1 MDARIP
7 SNQRFKNNPYVHNFI
22 FIVQSSLGKIVHRAR
37 IILYT
42 SFIGFIIEIIALCS
56 VGHERLNSELCVVLD
71 DQKVSLLTLTYD
83 DNSWNDCI
91 PSVLTYNVGNDVQLQ
106 GVIGID
112 QSQTVSH
119 NLSTVWVVFINVTLS
134 RFIWSL

>member
-56 VGHERLNSELCVVLD
+56 VGHERLTSELCVVLD